1 MYTIQ
6 AVAICYNCNEKYHPS
21 LEGQLTD
28 GSTICPFCSSIN
40 YATMQEVE
48 YLKITSVWNIVNFV
62 VVHT

>member
-48 YLKITSVWNIVNFV
+48 YLKITSV
-62 VVHT
+62 